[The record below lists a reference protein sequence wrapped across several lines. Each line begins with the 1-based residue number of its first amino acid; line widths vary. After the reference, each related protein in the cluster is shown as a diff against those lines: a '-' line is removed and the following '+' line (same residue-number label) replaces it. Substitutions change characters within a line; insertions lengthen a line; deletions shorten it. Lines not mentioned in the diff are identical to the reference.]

1 MNFICNVKSTVAEYV
16 GAMRVNKR
24 TNGTFSR
31 IEEPFCERKGC
42 CELSK
47 ARDGHRESE
56 KKS

>member
-1 MNFICNVKSTVAEYV
+1 MKSTVAEYV

-42 CELSK
+42 CEVSK
-47 ARDGHRESE
+47 ARDGPRESE